1 MRIRGKF
8 EQLPCQGF
16 VSKLCC
22 SYNGNTGFNGIHSF
36 GIYAY
41 GTTGDAGILRE
52 PTELEEHLMP
62 TYRIHIEYPEDP
74 LALKTQVD
82 PEVLA
87 YLQKHRILVWGWNSP
102 WFRGNTQTDD
112 GIQLYFRYNEDFFE
126 KFQTELAKDF
136 YVRAQ
141 ENRMR

>member
-8 EQLPCQGF
+8 EQLPCQGY
-16 VSKLCC
+16 VSKLRY
-22 SYNGNTGFNGIHSF
+22 SYNGNTGFNGIHSL
-36 GIYAY
+36 GIHSN

-74 LALKTQVD
+74 LAQ
-82 PEVLA
+82 VLA
-87 YLQKHRILVWGWNSP
+87 YLQKQRILVWGWNSP

-112 GIQLYFRYNEDFFE
+112 GIQLYFRYKEGSFE